1 MADPEFSFPVL
12 DMAKITSNVNSLATC
27 PALQI
32 DILTNTNGAIDSS
45 VFTFASNILKVY
57 STASTKIA
65 TYNLKLRVKYTGAS
79 YTNSSSLNF
88 TVNVIA
94 SCTTV
99 ALTIDDTKF
108 KADTSGFTITQS
120 IWQSRTIITW
130 TDSIVAVKD
139 VNGNVMN
146 CGSLVYEFLNS
157 GSTSFPSTS
166 EITYDLST
174 KTFSMQTDQPA
185 LVAST
190 FLKLK
195 VSLLSY
201 SVVTPAIKDFKVQ
214 FINSCEPPALTTP
227 SSVSLKTYNLT
238 YATALSF

>member
-1 MADPEFSFPVL
+1 M
-12 DMAKITSNVNSLATC
+12 
-27 PALQI
+27 
-32 DILTNTNGAIDSS
+32 
-45 VFTFASNILKVY
+45 
-57 STASTKIA
+57 
-65 TYNLKLRVKYTGAS
+65 
-79 YTNSSSLNF
+79 
-88 TVNVIA
+88 
-94 SCTTV
+94 
-99 ALTIDDTKF
+99 
-108 KADTSGFTITQS
+108 TQS
-120 IWQSRTIITW
+120 IWQSRTTLTW
-130 TDSIVAVKD
+130 TNSIVAVKN

-146 CGSLVYEFLNS
+146 YCGSLFYEFLNS

-214 FINSCEPPALTTP
+214 FINSCEPPTLITP
-227 SSVSLKTYNLT
+227 SSVLTKTYNLT
-238 YATALSF
+238 YATALTFSVGAFTVSPSYCPITYSFSILPDITDSTVVVFNATSRTFTVQSNDLSIA